1 MSLLSLF
8 FKFFSGSWCWT
19 KVSWWSLT
27 LHRLCWLNRESSTK
41 WLVTLGWLEKL
52 GTLWQH
58 HKTKA
63 LLKEIGKSG
72 YVGISFELM
81 HDALVLSLTYW
92 KGNFNCI
99 SVKRKM
105 EMISAILFLADNL
118 AWTMWCS
125 ADLAGFRKKM
135 FIWQLQVIVLRP
147 CSWIAFSL
155 RFLFT
160 TKNAFGKLSV
170 PFLLHLPL
178 SPSPPPF
185 IYHFP
190 LPLPLV
196 SSH

>member
-1 MSLLSLF
+1 MVLDKGFVMEFDAPLALLAQQGIFYQMARDAGLAWEARHVMTASQNE
-8 FKFFSGSWCWT
+8 T
-19 KVSWWSLT
+19 P
-27 LHRLCWLNRESSTK
+27 
-41 WLVTLGWLEKL
+41 
-52 GTLWQH
+52 
-58 HKTKA
+58 

-81 HDALVLSLTYW
+81 HDALVPSLTYR

-105 EMISAILFLADNL
+105 EMISAIWFLANNL
-118 AWTMWCS
+118 AWTVWCS

-155 RFLFT
+155 RFLST